1 MNKNKF
7 YVTTPIY
14 YVNAPAHLGGAYTTI
29 AADVLARYYRNK
41 YGQENVFF
49 MTGTDEHGAK
59 IQESAEAQ
67 GKSPKQFTDEIV
79 AGYKKTWKNLNISYD
94 NFLRTTDKDHEA
106 AVQWVVQKLFDQGDI
121 YKGVYQALYCVGCEQ
136 YKTKSE
142 LIDNNICPD
151 HNRPCE
157 IHEEEAYL
165 FRLSKYEEEIKNRI
179 VSDSLKIRPETRKNE
194 VLSFINT
201 EGLEDIAVSRKK
213 ENVSWGVDLPFD
225 NKHTI
230 YVWVD
235 AFLNYLTGLGWPTET
250 TKADLFWPA
259 DIQLMAKDIMRV
271 HATIWQAMLM
281 ALNLPTSKELFIHGY
296 FTLNGKKM
304 SKSLGNVLEPNTLIE
319 KFGADTV
326 RYSVLREFP
335 FGQDGDISEEKITQ
349 RYISDLGNE
358 LGNLLQRTLIMIN
371 KYEVK
376 VKKVKGNSIDI
387 EPEIKK
393 LSFDGALIKIWK
405 EIKNANQHIEA
416 KAPWVLAKTDKK
428 QLTEVLE
435 KVYNDLY
442 RIADSLDCFMPETVA
457 KINNQLECKKPE
469 PLFPRMEK

>member
-1 MNKNKF
+1 MQNKF

-14 YVNAPAHLGGAYTTI
+14 YVNAPAHLGSAYTTI
-29 AADVLARYYRNK
+29 AADVLARYYREK
-41 YGQENVFF
+41 YGPEKVFF

-59 IQESAEAQ
+59 IQECAEAQ

-79 AGYKKTWKNLNISYD
+79 KGYKKTWENLNISYD
-94 NFLRTTDKDHEA
+94 NFVRTTDKTHEK

-121 YKGVYQALYCVGCEQ
+121 YKGVYQAFYCVGCEQ

-142 LIDNNICPD
+142 LVDNNICPE

-157 IHEEEAYL
+157 VHEEEAYL
-165 FRLSKYEEEIKNRI
+165 FRLSKYEAEIKKRI
-179 VSDSLKIRPETRKNE
+179 ENDAIKIRPETRKNE

-225 NKHTI
+225 NNHTI

-250 TKADLFWPA
+250 KKTDLFWPA
-259 DIQLMAKDIMRV
+259 DVQLMAKDIMRV
-271 HATIWQAMLM
+271 HATIWQAMLL
-281 ALNLPTSKELFIHGY
+281 ALDLPTSKELFIHGY
-296 FTLNGKKM
+296 FTLNGRKM
-304 SKSLGNVLEPNTLIE
+304 SKSLGNVLEPNDLIN

-335 FGQDGDISEEKITQ
+335 FGQDGDISEEKIAQ
-349 RYISDLGNE
+349 RYVSDMGNE
-358 LGNLLQRTLIMIN
+358 LGNLLQRTLVMIN
-371 KYEVK
+371 KYDVK
-376 VKKVKGNSIDI
+376 VKKVKISAIDI

-393 LSFDGALIKIWK
+393 LSLDGALIKIWK
-405 EIKNANQHIEA
+405 EIKNSNQHIEVN
-416 KAPWVLAKTDKK
+416 APWVLAKTDKK
-428 QLTEVLE
+428 QLAEVLE

-442 RIADSLDCFMPETVA
+442 RIADSLDCFMPETAA
-457 KINNQLECKKPE
+457 KIVNQLESKKPE
-469 PLFPRMEK
+469 PIFPRMEK